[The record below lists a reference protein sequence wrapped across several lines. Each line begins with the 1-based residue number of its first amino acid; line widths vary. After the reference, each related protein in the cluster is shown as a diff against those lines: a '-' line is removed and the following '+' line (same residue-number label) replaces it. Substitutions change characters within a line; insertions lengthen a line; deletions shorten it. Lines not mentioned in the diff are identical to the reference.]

1 MVPGPDQ
8 ANLGRFVGQLKEF
21 FEFQKIR
28 GRQFFPKSEK
38 NQDASILRADTHGP
52 VRVLRGLIPG
62 HC

>member
-21 FEFQKIR
+21 FEFQKDR
-28 GRQFFPKSEK
+28 GRQFFPKSER
-38 NQDASILRADTHGP
+38 NQDASILRDGHSRT